1 MICQQLKVQFRQ
13 QVKHLRRLRVK
24 QDKIGNMVK
33 KKMITTRTANHAMPS
48 TSRISAASPPKSD
61 SKKNKNLKN
70 LIKVVK

>member
-1 MICQQLKVQFRQ
+1 
-13 QVKHLRRLRVK
+13 
-24 QDKIGNMVK
+24 MVK